1 MESQVVAWARRLR
14 AWGLNG
20 FVATLLETGGPV
32 TLMGAQALYA
42 FGPMLTPFAPQA
54 EVTGLA
60 RLLEDP
66 QAVRALV
73 DQLHEEP
80 S

>member
-1 MESQVVAWARRLR
+1 
-14 AWGLNG
+14 
-20 FVATLLETGGPV
+20 
-32 TLMGAQALYA
+32 MGAQALYA